1 MINGQTKKMIN
12 GQTKFVKD
20 ALLEADV
27 KSVLNIGFR
36 YDSDLTVRDAV
47 RANGATFSVL
57 EAYGPN
63 CSEMRAKGTADE
75 VFEMDVRNIKDLKR
89 TYDAIIWLHGPE
101 HIFWEEFLEIREE
114 IEAKA
119 NKLVIYQAPIGYSP
133 QGELYENPYEKH
145 VQTLEPH
152 MFEELGYEMVL
163 HDGKTLHEY
172 DFVDGEW
179 TFTAVHRVTDENK

>member
-1 MINGQTKKMIN
+1 MIN

-36 YDSDLTVRDAV
+36 YDSDLTVRNAV
-47 RANGATFSVL
+47 QDKGAIFSVL

-63 CSEMRAKGTADE
+63 CADMMTKGTADE
-75 VFEMDVRNIKDLKR
+75 VFEMDVRDIKDLKG
-89 TYDAIIWLHGPE
+89 TYYAIIWLHGPE
-101 HIFWEEFLEIREE
+101 HIFWEEFLDIREE

-119 NKLVIYQAPIGYSP
+119 NQFVIYQAPIGDCP
-133 QGELYENPYEKH
+133 QDELYENPYEKH

-152 MFEELGYEMVL
+152 MFEELGYEIVL
-163 HDGKTLHEY
+163 HDGKNLHEY
-172 DFVDGEW
+172 DFVDSEW